1 MKLWET
7 INKYKRALWIAVIA
21 IVTLIWIKSSNEI
34 WQYLFYL
41 RVPILAGLFLIMFP
55 VIALGPLKAVFR
67 NLFVLGGKWQ
77 LAFVIINAVMA
88 GMAVTLVSL
97 AILYSSP
104 ARFHFDAS
112 YQFKIP
118 ELYQYISAILLSL
131 PVCCT
136 AIYLS
141 REELPFKKTSSGTI
155 FGFFVSIVLLF
166 LGNSVNRF
174 FEQALLTSSSVKS
187 SLISFINWV
196 NKNEPA
202 GYLNNQEI
210 SPIHITGV
218 AFLLTAFLAYIA
230 MFFLFKP
237 RQEKDSFEAPAL
249 LYLMLIVSIFTLLV
263 GGASFYL
270 DYYRIPIL
278 TTLLLSFA
286 INYWVFDVDNYFNLI
301 KPQESDL
308 TNKDIDKEL
317 KDFTKAIEKRLEYQL
332 EYQDANQR
340 SLVLVCMSGGGIQAA
355 GWLVQ
360 VLAGLQNSLGEKFIK
375 AIGTISSVSGGS
387 VGTMYY
393 LDRFN
398 EKGYPDNNE
407 LKGIFDSATADSLD
421 SIGWGL
427 AYPDLWRIISMPWL
441 TNILPKKLQDRG
453 TAMEIDWQ
461 GQMKNPKATLTT
473 WRNQIRTGQIPIPIF
488 NATLVED
495 GRRFLISPMTFCEN
509 LKDTD
514 SKIDFNTLYP
524 GCDLN
529 VVTAARL
536 SATFP
541 YVSPIA
547 RNKDK
552 NYQNGKEM
560 NYHIADGGYFDNS
573 GVVTTVEWLDKWLD
587 SIDKD
592 FNLKNVLIL
601 QINAFPESQP
611 QNESKAD
618 NGWWMTTIG
627 PLLTLYSVRDT
638 TQISRTATTID
649 FLKDKWEP
657 KVDGEHKV
665 HIEHISI
672 PFPSLLK
679 SDPQPLSWKLSK
691 KQKTQIKKGWDDIKD
706 EVVKNI
712 KQKCECWGIVD

>member
-1 MKLWET
+1 MKIWET
-7 INKYKRALWIAVIA
+7 INKYKRFLWIAIIA
-21 IVTLIWIKSSNEI
+21 IALLIWVKSSNDI
-34 WQYLFYL
+34 WQYFFYL
-41 RVPILAGLFLIMFP
+41 RVPILAGLFLLIFP

-67 NLFVLGGKWQ
+67 NLFVLCGKWQ

-104 ARFHFDAS
+104 VRFNFDTS

-118 ELYQYISAILLSL
+118 ELYQYILAILLSL
-131 PVCCT
+131 PVCST

-141 REELPFKKTSSGTI
+141 REELRSKEISFGTI
-155 FGFFVSIVLLF
+155 FGGFGSIVLLF
-166 LGNSVNRF
+166 LGNIVNNF
-174 FEQALLTSSSVKS
+174 LEQALLTSSSFKS
-187 SLISFINWV
+187 SLIDLINFL

-202 GYLNNQEI
+202 GYLDNQEI
-210 SPIHITGV
+210 NPIHITGV
-218 AFLLTAFLAYIA
+218 AFLLTALLVYVV

-237 RQEKDSFEAPAL
+237 RQQKDYFEAPAL
-249 LYLMLIVSIFTLLV
+249 LYVMLIVLIFTLLL

-278 TTLLLSFA
+278 TTMLLSFA

-301 KPQESDL
+301 KPKESDL
-308 TNKDIDKEL
+308 TTKDSGEYL
-317 KDFTKAIEKRLEYQL
+317 NDFTKAIEKRLEH
-332 EYQDANQR
+332 QDVNQR
-340 SLVLVCMSGGGIQAA
+340 SLVLVCMSGGGIQAS

-360 VLAGLQNSLGEKFIK
+360 VLIGLQKALGEKFIK

-393 LDRFN
+393 LDRFS
-398 EKGYPDNNE
+398 EKRYPENNE
-407 LKGIFDSATADSLD
+407 LEEIFNSATADSLD
-421 SIGWGL
+421 AIGWGL

-441 TNILPKKLQDRG
+441 TNILPKEIQDRG

-461 GQMKNPKATLTT
+461 WQMKNPDKTTTLTT

-495 GRRFLISPMTFCEN
+495 GRRFLISPMTFCQN
-509 LKDTD
+509 LNDTN

-649 FLKDKWEP
+649 FLKDKWE
-657 KVDGEHKV
+657 HKV

-679 SDPQPLSWKLSK
+679 SDSQPLSWKLSK
-691 KQKTQIKKGWDDIKD
+691 KQKTQIKKGWDEIKEKVVKDIK
-706 EVVKNI
+706 E
-712 KQKCECWGIVD
+712 KCECWGIVD